1 MKAAPHTCNPDPG
14 ADTPQAR
21 GKSPKSHY
29 ATRRPLQQ
37 HQVALWVI
45 TALHYESTTVLMG
58 VRRVLFDNKSLPPAT
73 ASAAPEFSPG
83 WPAGHEAKELLQKP
97 ILFLGVY
104 NDVSRVSAG
113 VNRTKPV

>member
-1 MKAAPHTCNPDPG
+1 
-14 ADTPQAR
+14 
-21 GKSPKSHY
+21 
-29 ATRRPLQQ
+29 
-37 HQVALWVI
+37 
-45 TALHYESTTVLMG
+45 
-58 VRRVLFDNKSLPPAT
+58 LFDNKSLPPAT